1 MTKLEDSVNEILG
14 LEGQNKVVDK
24 SNLEPPKSF
33 QPPVPRKNGEV
44 PLKVEKDINT
54 DYDYSRE
61 SYYSIIEKGQEAIQ
75 GILDIA
81 KEGQHP
87 RAYEV
92 VGQLIGQVGTTVDK
106 LQDLQKKFKDLKELP
121 NRTNAN
127 IKNALFVGS
136 TAELQKM
143 LNKQTMETKK
153 EKRNEN
159 ETIDGKAKDTE

>member
-1 MTKLEDSVNEILG
+1 MSKLEDKVNEILG
-14 LEGQNKVVDK
+14 VDTPTIAQK
-24 SNLEPPKSF
+24 QFS
-33 QPPVPRKNGEV
+33 PPVERKEGE
-44 PLKVEKDINT
+44 LKLAIDKDINT

-61 SYYSIIEKGQEAIQ
+61 SYYSLIEKGQEAIQ

-92 VGQLIGQVGTTVDK
+92 AGQLIGQVGQTVDK
-106 LQDLQKKFKDLKELP
+106 LQDLQKKLKDLKEVP
-121 NRTNAN
+121 NKTNAN

-143 LNKQTMETKK
+143 LNKQSMETKK
-153 EKRNEN
+153 EKRIEN
-159 ETIDGKAKDTE
+159 ETIDGKAESTE

>member
-1 MTKLEDSVNEILG
+1 MPKLEDSVNEILG
-14 LEGQNKVVDK
+14 LEGKNKVIPE
-24 SNLEPPKSF
+24 NLEPQKGF
-33 QPPVPRKNGEV
+33 KVPVPRKNGEV

-87 RAYEV
+87 RGYEV
-92 VGQLIGQVGTTVDK
+92 VGQLIGQVATSVDK

-121 NRTNAN
+121 GRTNAN

-143 LNKQTMETKK
+143 LNKQTMETKM
-153 EKRNEN
+153 EKKNEN
-159 ETIDGKAKDTE
+159 ETIDGKSKDTE

>member
-1 MTKLEDSVNEILG
+1 MSKLEKSVNEILG
-14 LEGQNKVVDK
+14 LDIPTGEPKQEVVEK
-24 SNLEPPKSF
+24 KFE
-33 QPPVPRKNGEV
+33 PPVPRGNGKGEDV
-44 PLKVEKDINT
+44 DT

-61 SYYSIIEKGQEAIQ
+61 NYYNLIEKGQEAIQ

-92 VGQLIGQVGTTVDK
+92 AGQLIGQVALTVDK
-106 LQDLQKKFKDLKELP
+106 LQDLQKKLKDLKELP
-121 NRTNAN
+121 NKTTAT

-143 LNKQTMETKK
+143 LKGK
-153 EKRNEN
+153 NEN
-159 ETIDGKAKDTE
+159 TKGVKQPPKETSPSN

>member
-1 MTKLEDSVNEILG
+1 MSKLEESVNEILG
-14 LEGQNKVVDK
+14 LEGKDKVIDK
-24 SNLEPPKSF
+24 TELEPPKEF
-33 QPPVPRKNGEV
+33 KAPVQRKNGEV
-44 PLKVEKDINT
+44 QIKIDKDINT

-61 SYYSIIEKGQEAIQ
+61 NYYNLIEKGQEAIQ

-92 VGQLIGQVGTTVDK
+92 VGQLIGQVATSVDK
-106 LQDLQKKFKDLKELP
+106 LQDLQKKLKDLKELP
-121 NRTNAN
+121 GKTNAN

-143 LNKQTMETKK
+143 LNKQSMETKK
-153 EKRNEN
+153 EKRIEN
-159 ETIDGKAKDTE
+159 EIIDGKSEGKE

>member
-1 MTKLEDSVNEILG
+1 MSKLEESVNEILG
-14 LEGQNKVVDK
+14 LEGKDKVTDTP
-24 SNLEPPKSF
+24 LEPPKEF
-33 QPPVPRKNGEV
+33 KAPVQRKNGEV
-44 PLKVEKDINT
+44 QIKIDKDINT

-61 SYYSIIEKGQEAIQ
+61 NYYNLIEKGQEAIQ

-92 VGQLIGQVGTTVDK
+92 VGQLIGQVATSVDK
-106 LQDLQKKFKDLKELP
+106 LQDLQKKLKDLKELP
-121 NRTNAN
+121 GKTNAN

-143 LNKQTMETKK
+143 LNKQSMETKK
-153 EKRNEN
+153 EKRIEN
-159 ETIDGKAKDTE
+159 EIIDGKSEGKE

>member
-1 MTKLEDSVNEILG
+1 MSKLEDKVNEILG
-14 LEGQNKVVDK
+14 VDTPTTIQK
-24 SNLEPPKSF
+24 EFS
-33 QPPVPRKNGEV
+33 PPVERKQGE
-44 PLKVEKDINT
+44 LELAVEKDINT

-61 SYYSIIEKGQEAIQ
+61 SYYSLIEKGQEAIQ

-92 VGQLIGQVGTTVDK
+92 AGQLIGQVGTTVDK
-106 LQDLQKKFKDLKELP
+106 LQDLQKKLKDLKEVP
-121 NRTNAN
+121 NKTNAN

-143 LNKQTMETKK
+143 LKKQSMETVK
-153 EKRNEN
+153 EKRIEN
-159 ETIDGKAKDTE
+159 ETIDGKAESTE

>member
-1 MTKLEDSVNEILG
+1 MSKLEDKVNEILG
-14 LEGQNKVVDK
+14 VDHK
-24 SNLEPPKSF
+24 TPITENNF
-33 QPPVPRKNGEV
+33 QPPVERKTGEV
-44 PLKVEKDINT
+44 KVAIEKDINT

-61 SYYSIIEKGQEAIQ
+61 NYYNLIEKGQEAIQ

-92 VGQLIGQVGTTVDK
+92 AGQLIGQVGQTVDK
-106 LQDLQKKFKDLKELP
+106 LQDLQKKLKDLKEVP
-121 NRTNAN
+121 NKTNAN

-143 LNKQTMETKK
+143 LNKQSMETKK
-153 EKRNEN
+153 EKRIEN
-159 ETIDGKAKDTE
+159 ETIDGKAESTE

>member
-1 MTKLEDSVNEILG
+1 MSKLEESVNEILG
-14 LEGQNKVVDK
+14 LEGKNKIQETP
-24 SNLEPPKSF
+24 LEPPKEF
-33 QPPVPRKNGEV
+33 KAPVQRKNGEV
-44 PLKVEKDINT
+44 AIKIDKDINT

-61 SYYSIIEKGQEAIQ
+61 NYYNLIEKGQEAIQ

-92 VGQLIGQVGTTVDK
+92 VGQLIGQVATSVDK
-106 LQDLQKKFKDLKELP
+106 LQDLQKKLKDLKELP
-121 NRTNAN
+121 GKTNAN

-143 LNKQTMETKK
+143 LNKQSMETKK
-153 EKRNEN
+153 EKRIEN
-159 ETIDGKAKDTE
+159 ETIDGKSESKE